1 MTTTTA
7 TIPPL
12 HVRRRNI
19 LIFATSYPLLSV
31 LLWITMRDSNF
42 FALTHLAM
50 TILILWQFAIERVGR
65 VGKAIGDD
73 IDSRLDERQL
83 ALRNAAYLDAY
94 RIASGI
100 VLLGV
105 IWIALGIDLK
115 LWWVPST
122 YDEWNI
128 IFSGLFI
135 YLLTLPSAILAW
147 REPDR
152 HDDPELLRA

>member
-1 MTTTTA
+1 MSIP
-7 TIPPL
+7 IPPQS
-12 HVRRRNI
+12 VRRRNV
-19 LIFATSYPLLSV
+19 LLLLLSYPIV
-31 LLWITMRDSNF
+31 CAILWTTMRDHTF
-42 FALTHLAM
+42 FALTHLVA
-50 TILILWQFAIERVGR
+50 TVLILWLLAIERVGR
-65 VGKAIGDD
+65 IGKAIADD

-105 IWIALGIDLK
+105 IWIALGIDLG

-122 YDEWNI
+122 YDEWNL
-128 IFSGLFI
+128 IFWGLFI
-135 YLLTLPSAILAW
+135 YLTTLPSAFLAW

-152 HDDPELLRA
+152 LDDLELQHA

>member
-1 MTTTTA
+1 MQLQ
-7 TIPPL
+7 IPNQS
-12 HVRRRNI
+12 VRRRNVV
-19 LIFATSYPLLSV
+19 LLALSYPLICV
-31 LLWITMRDSNF
+31 LLWTTMRENTF
-42 FALTHLAM
+42 FALTHLVA
-50 TILILWQFAIERVGR
+50 TVLILWLVAIERVGR

-105 IWIALGIDLK
+105 IWIALGLDLGI
-115 LWWVPST
+115 WWVPST
-122 YDEWNI
+122 YNEWNL
-128 IFSGLFI
+128 IFWGLFI
-135 YLLTLPSAILAW
+135 YLTTLPSAFLVW

-152 HDDPELLRA
+152 TDDLELQDA